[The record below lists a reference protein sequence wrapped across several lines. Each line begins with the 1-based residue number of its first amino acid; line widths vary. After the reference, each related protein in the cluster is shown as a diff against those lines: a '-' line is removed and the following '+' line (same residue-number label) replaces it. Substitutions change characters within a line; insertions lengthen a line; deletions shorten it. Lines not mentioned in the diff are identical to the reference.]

1 MLFRSVPGDALVLPD
16 DLLERFDALVARC
29 RQRETLSDG
38 LGSSLAE
45 PARGVRALFCGESGA
60 GKTLAASR
68 LATILGA
75 PLFRVDLSAVMNKYI
90 GESEKNL
97 GRLLDEA
104 AALDVILLI
113 DEADALFGRR
123 GEGKDTGERYANML
137 TNFLL
142 TRIEQHP
149 GIVVLTSNN
158 RGRIDSAFTRRFD
171 AIIEFPPPGATERL
185 RIWES
190 HLGGR
195 SPDAALCRQL
205 ASYCTLPGGYIRNA
219 VLQAAAL
226 DPAGDADA
234 GAPAHPIAAERL
246 VAALLE
252 EYRKIGRT
260 PPPQLLHARGAP

>member
-1 MLFRSVPGDALVLPD
+1 
-16 DLLERFDALVARC
+16 
-29 RQRETLSDG
+29 
-38 LGSSLAE
+38 
-45 PARGVRALFCGESGA
+45 
-60 GKTLAASR
+60 
-68 LATILGA
+68 
-75 PLFRVDLSAVMNKYI
+75 MNKYI

-123 GEGKDTGERYANML
+123 SEGKETGERYANML

-171 AIIEFPPPGATERL
+171 VIIDFPPPGANERL
-185 RIWES
+185 RLWES

-195 SPDAALCRQL
+195 APDAALCRQL

-226 DPAGDADA
+226 DPVGDAGA
-234 GAPAHPIAAERL
+234 GAPARPIAAERL

-260 PPPQLLHARGAP
+260 PPPQLLNARSAP